1 MTYLDYLRNQQ
12 LRKKKSKANKTSKTH
27 DSAND
32 ADAQSEKNTEQQDD
46 SDGISFTDNDDI
58 TKINDDDIETV
69 ELEDS
74 NTNEEQT
81 ESAQDNPTQ
90 ASSEQ
95 DDTGSEE
102 ETQKDET
109 VVDEH
114 DNPTD
119 AEITKNSSEIHEEPA
134 NNDDNHKN
142 ENIIADSTESNAENH
157 PITDDNPVPLN
168 TALVIVD
175 VQNGFMN
182 ENTDYIPGAI
192 NDFIRDNKEWFSEII
207 RMKLT
212 GGDAGVYPDD
222 RSGKAGPARAL
233 RNSFQSRFTS
243 PINKL
248 HGVTIKHKNST
259 DVSELIDYINS
270 HNIQHVYICG
280 LETDVILYPMISCL
294 RNANIDVSVI
304 YDLTA
309 TAIGAYIQLALKP
322 ALEHLL
328 GREHV
333 IEASIPDT
341 TPMEKS
347 DERIKNDNK
356 MDNE

>member
-12 LRKKKSKANKTSKTH
+12 LRKKKKQKDDENKNNSTPISDEIKESDENKTKP
-27 DSAND
+27 DD
-32 ADAQSEKNTEQQDD
+32 ESE
-46 SDGISFTDNDDI
+46 SISFTDDNINDDI
-58 TKINDDDIETV
+58 ESDATIIDDESNDIHKENDSYETDNTQG
-69 ELEDS
+69 DS
-74 NTNEEQT
+74 
-81 ESAQDNPTQ
+81 D
-90 ASSEQ
+90 
-95 DDTGSEE
+95 SEE
-102 ETQKDET
+102 KPEKNSENQDVITDVKD
-109 VVDEH
+109 
-114 DNPTD
+114 
-119 AEITKNSSEIHEEPA
+119 NSSEIHPIESSESDSNDTDSA
-134 NNDDNHKN
+134 N
-142 ENIIADSTESNAENH
+142 DSTGNH

-192 NDFIRDNKEWFSEII
+192 NDFIHDNKEWFSEII

-212 GGDAGVYPDD
+212 GGDINVYPND
-222 RSGKAGPARAL
+222 RSGKAGPARTL

-248 HGVTIKHKNST
+248 HGEIIKHKNST

-328 GREHV
+328 GKEHV

-347 DERIKNDNK
+347 DERIKKSNADSI
-356 MDNE
+356 